1 MKLSI
6 CMLFLFGAAALA
18 QTAPIKTVNSECPVT
33 GGQPAPFFRGGYCF
47 INDRASVRAYAP
59 NGDFAFASVPRL
71 PDNDAAFIIDAAV
84 DSGAGFVMAV
94 SGLSTRGL
102 VLLDQYGIQRNFIP
116 IGGFFPA
123 HVAVSEDH
131 SIWVAGDFGAKSSD
145 HMLIHKYDDTGRELG
160 SYLPFSS
167 FPAGTIDPIMT
178 GPDTTILA
186 AGGIVVVTARSGSG
200 SNTAPLRELIRMDY
214 SGNILTRTRLDHVHE
229 QRMVLTADG
238 VLYRCDNVANLPVY
252 RFTGSGTPSWQPIAK
267 PVMVSA
273 LFGSD
278 KGDLVYRVSNN
289 SGKVTMQWY
298 PQPLE

>member
-6 CMLFLFGAAALA
+6 CMLFLSGAAAIA
-18 QTAPIKTVNSECPVT
+18 QTAPVKTVNSECPVI
-33 GGQPAPFFRGGYCF
+33 GNQPAPFFRGGYCF
-47 INDRASVRAYAP
+47 INDRVSLRAWAP

-71 PDNDAAFIIDAAV
+71 PGTDAAFVNDVAV
-84 DSGAGFVMAV
+84 DSGARFVMAV
-94 SGLSTRGL
+94 SGVTAKGL
-102 VLLDQYGIQRNFIP
+102 VLLDQYGIQTNFIP
-116 IGGFFPA
+116 IGGFYPA

-145 HMLIHKYDDTGRELG
+145 HMLVHKYDNTGRELG

-186 AGGIVVVTARSGSG
+186 GGGIVVVTARSGPG
-200 SNTAPLRELIRMDY
+200 SNTANLRELIRMDY
-214 SGNILTRTRLDHVHE
+214 SGNILTRTRFDNVRE
-229 QRMVLTADG
+229 QRMVLTTDG
-238 VLYRCDNVANLPVY
+238 VLYRCDNVANLPVF
-252 RFTGSGTPSWQPIAK
+252 RFSSSGTQSWQPVTK

-278 KGDLVYRVSNN
+278 NGDLVYRVSNH
-289 SGKVTMQWY
+289 SEQVTLQWY
-298 PQPLE
+298 PQP